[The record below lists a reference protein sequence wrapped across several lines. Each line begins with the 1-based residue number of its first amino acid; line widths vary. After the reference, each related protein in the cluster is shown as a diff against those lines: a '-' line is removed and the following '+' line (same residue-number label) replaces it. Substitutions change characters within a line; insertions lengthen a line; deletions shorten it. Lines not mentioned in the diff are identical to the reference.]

1 MRGKVFFPARSQ
13 IRSGRLVLNLAFFLF
28 FLFVSKGFFFLF
40 TDGRLSR
47 FSWRR
52 TGGKGR
58 GDTTATAGPLRKSES
73 RAPEKLIAILLPSP
87 PPLFFRSRSCPSS
100 SSPSP
105 LSDLPRNFFSFYLSL
120 SRCLLRSAFSL
131 LSFDCPFHSVSVIHF
146 FLPSFFP
153 QGDL

>member
-1 MRGKVFFPARSQ
+1 MFFPARSQ

-28 FLFVSKGFFFLF
+28 FLFVSKGFFSFSLTGVSRGFLGG
-40 TDGRLSR
+40 GRGGG
-47 FSWRR
+47 
-52 TGGKGR
+52 GGKGR

-73 RAPEKLIAILLPSP
+73 RASEKLIAILLPSP